1 MSRTKL
7 FLAGLAIGVMSVMSV
22 MSRGVLALIW
32 RM

>member
-7 FLAGLAIGVMSVMSV
+7 FLAGLAIGVMSVMSC
-22 MSRGVLALIW
+22 GGLLALAY